1 MSDTFDH
8 ESDAYDE
15 MMRCADSI
23 EKINRAFHEAAGRKP
38 EFVETGL
45 TTADYVYPN
54 YCDDPR
60 LVIEVMREREDFD
73 EFIDIGIQS
82 QKWFE
87 ADDWIDL
94 FMDRT
99 GKLAVLATEW
109 INKQKGKSDG

>member
-1 MSDTFDH
+1 MN
-8 ESDAYDE
+8 E
-15 MMRCADSI
+15 
-23 EKINRAFHEAAGRKP
+23 INKAFHEAAGKCWHKRDWGRVGEILDTRVKSLP
-38 EFVETGL
+38 CKKCGVEISMNYI
-45 TTADYVYPN
+45 DPD

-60 LVIEVMREREDFD
+60 LVIEVMRERKDFD

-99 GKLAVLATEW
+99 GKLAKLATEW
-109 INKQKGKSDG
+109 LNQQKGKSA